1 MSNNIFYPI
10 FVNMKNKNFLAV
22 GLIIGSMLISSFSFY
37 CWQIVYTPNILVD
50 KEEIIFNIPTGADFK
65 YVQNS
70 FHDLGIVND
79 VVSFSFLSKLKR
91 YDESVK
97 SGSYLIKAD
106 MSNNDVINMLRSGDQ
121 IPIKLTYSHARSLQD
136 LAGKIASYFEFD
148 SVSMISNLSNSNVA
162 SSFGFTKETFMCM
175 FLPNT
180 YEVYITDQPE
190 AVLNRIY
197 SAYKTFW
204 NSERTAMAEALNL
217 SPVQVIILAS
227 IVDAET
233 NHMDEAPSIAG
244 VYINRLNKNIRLQAD
259 PTLVFAMGDFNI
271 KRVLKKHMQINS
283 PYNTYKYRGL
293 PPGPINIPSIAA
305 IEAVLNYEKNDYLY
319 FCAKPDFSGKHVFA
333 KTLSQHNKNA
343 RLLHLALNNKKIYK

>member
-1 MSNNIFYPI
+1 
-10 FVNMKNKNFLAV
+10 
-22 GLIIGSMLISSFSFY
+22 
-37 CWQIVYTPNILVD
+37 
-50 KEEIIFNIPTGADFK
+50 
-65 YVQNS
+65 
-70 FHDLGIVND
+70 
-79 VVSFSFLSKLKR
+79 
-91 YDESVK
+91 
-97 SGSYLIKAD
+97 

-136 LAGKIASYFEFD
+136 LAGKIASYLEFD
-148 SVSMISNLSNSNVA
+148 SATMILNLSNRDVA
-162 SSFGFTKETFMCM
+162 SSYGFTKETFMCM

-180 YEVYITDQPE
+180 YEVYITDQPK

-204 NSERTAMAEALNL
+204 NSERTAMAKSLNL
-217 SPVQVIILAS
+217 SPEQVIILAS

-233 NHMDEAPSIAG
+233 NQMDEAPTIAG
-244 VYINRLNKNIRLQAD
+244 VYINRLNKNIKLQAD
-259 PTLVFAMGDFNI
+259 PTLVFALGDFNI
-271 KRVLKKHMQINS
+271 KRVLKRHMQINS

-319 FCAKPDFSGKHVFA
+319 FCANPDFSGKHIFA
-333 KTLSQHNKNA
+333 RTLSQHNKNA